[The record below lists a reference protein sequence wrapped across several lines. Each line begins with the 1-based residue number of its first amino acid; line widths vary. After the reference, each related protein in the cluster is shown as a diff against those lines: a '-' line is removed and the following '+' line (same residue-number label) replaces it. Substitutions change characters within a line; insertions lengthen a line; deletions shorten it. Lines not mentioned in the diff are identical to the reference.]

1 MNTAVAAFLGRHN
14 FSVHQ
19 DINAIVD
26 AMLYDF
32 DQGLKGKKIGSEMI
46 RTFTTPPSQAAAGKS
61 VIVIDAGG
69 TNFRS
74 CLVSFDAKGTPSI
87 SNLEKTSMPGI
98 QRELSKK
105 EFFDQIASNLEHL
118 KGASE
123 NIGFCFSYPVTI
135 LEDGDGV
142 LINFTK
148 EVKAPEV
155 EGCTIG
161 KELAAALKEHG
172 WTGNLNIRLL
182 NDTVSALLAG
192 AADVDEGMEY
202 SSYVGFIL
210 GTGMNGAY
218 IQNEDSSYP
227 GLKKQI
233 INCECGKFD
242 MVARSDFDYSFD
254 KKSDKPGIGI
264 MEKLCS
270 GAYLGPVAYEMLVAA
285 GKEKL
290 FADDVSAKFASIDSV
305 TTIDVSTYLVAPHSK
320 ENKLGAI
327 ICNAS
332 DEDQEKLFVLLDC
345 LVERCARM
353 AASILAS
360 CVIKSGE
367 GKNASKPVCILCNG
381 STFFKLYKV
390 QERVKG
396 YLEDVLVKQRG
407 IYFDII
413 SRENDITLGT
423 AIGGLIR

>member
-1 MNTAVAAFLGRHN
+1 MNKAVAAFLGRHN
-14 FSVHQ
+14 FPVHQ
-19 DINAIVD
+19 DINGIVD
-26 AMLYDF
+26 SMLFDF

-87 SNLEKTSMPGI
+87 NDLEKTSMPGI
-98 QRELSKK
+98 ERELSKK
-105 EFFDQIASNLEHL
+105 EFFDQIAKNLEHL
-118 KGASE
+118 KGKSE

-172 WTGNLNIRLL
+172 WNGNLNIRLL

-192 AADVDEGMEY
+192 AADVGEGMEY
-202 SSYVGFIL
+202 SSYIGFIL

-218 IQNEDSSYP
+218 IQSEDPAYP
-227 GLKKQI
+227 GLRKQI

-254 KKSDKPGIGI
+254 RKSDKPGTGI

-290 FADDVSAKFASIDSV
+290 FSDAVSAKFAALDKI
-305 TTIDVSTYLVAPHSK
+305 TTIDVSAYLVAPHSA

-327 ICNAS
+327 ISGAS
-332 DEDQEKLFVLLDC
+332 AEDQDILFQLMDA

-353 AASILAS
+353 AASILAA
-360 CVIKSGE
+360 CAVKSGE
-367 GKNASKPVCILCNG
+367 GKSAAKPVCMLCNG

-390 QERVKG
+390 QDRVKG
-396 YLEDVLVKQRG
+396 YLEEVLVKERG

-413 SRENDITLGT
+413 SRDNDITLGT